1 MLVRLPYS
9 WDIHKENNLWILN
22 QLLGQISRKKR
33 LWSIIPLLLCRY
45 GIQRVKKSTNLLD
58 MHFIEGLIAALCVMI
73 SQGKRH
79 SSIYLNGKQASSRT
93 LVKATETTF
102 LSSWWAISAIKKMK
116 DKCLRCKRKIGVKIM
131 ETSLISRLLPLTI
144 LSLMMLL

>member
-1 MLVRLPYS
+1 MLVRLHYS
-9 WDIHKENNLWILN
+9 WGILKENNLWILN
-22 QLLGQISRKKR
+22 LQLAQISRKKR
-33 LWSIIPLLLCRY
+33 LWSIIPLSPCRY

-73 SQGKRH
+73 SLGKRH
-79 SSIYLNGKQASSRT
+79 SSIYLNGKQASLRT
-93 LVKATETTF
+93 LVKATEKIF

-116 DKCLRCKRKIGVKIM
+116 DKCHRCKRKIGVKIM
-131 ETSLISRLLPLTI
+131 ETSLISKLLPSTI